1 MSGAITTIGLSGVN
15 CYLLTA
21 GDGFVLVDT
30 GLSSK
35 RAKLERRLAL
45 AGCTPGRLKLILL
58 THGDIDHVGNA
69 AYLREAYG
77 AKIAMHADDAG
88 MAETGD
94 ADLGRKPR
102 PDHVAMT
109 GRFIRVAGTLAELM
123 RRGTGLTTFT
133 PDELAADGDELG
145 AYGLDARVLHL
156 PGHSPGSIGVL
167 TAAGELIC
175 GDLLYNWRRPSV
187 PICDDAAAFR
197 ASMAKLGGLHVAT
210 IYPGHGKP
218 FAWSALGADGGRGLV
233 GGRGTRGR
241 GTKERGRP
249 M

>member
-1 MSGAITTIGLSGVN
+1 MSGVITTIGLSGVN

-21 GDGFVLVDT
+21 GDGFVMVDT

-35 RAKLERRLAL
+35 REKLEKRLAL

-77 AKIAMHADDAG
+77 AKIAVHADDAG
-88 MAETGD
+88 MVETGD
-94 ADLGRKPR
+94 MDLGRKPKL
-102 PDHVAMT
+102 DSVTMT
-109 GRFIRVAGTLAELM
+109 GRFIRVVGTLAELA
-123 RRGTGLTTFT
+123 RRGSGLETFT
-133 PDELAADGDELG
+133 PDVLVGDGDELS

-167 TAAGELIC
+167 TAGGELVC

-187 PICDDAAAFR
+187 PICDDEAAFG
-197 ASMAKLGGLHVAT
+197 ASMAKLRRLHIAT

-233 GGRGTRGR
+233 GGRNG
-241 GTKERGRP
+241 
-249 M
+249 